1 MNSLNQYIIEKLRI
15 NKDSKNKYNY
25 FPKDKYELRYLIEN
39 LLQIRGKDANL
50 NDIDVSN
57 ITDMSYLFN
66 VFNSNIHSFNGDISL
81 WDVSNVKDMEGMFAV
96 SKFNG
101 DISKWDVS
109 NVTNMNN
116 MFKNCPLEK
125 NPPAWYHE

>member
-1 MNSLNQYIIEKLRI
+1 MNSLSQYILEKLHI
-15 NKDSKNKYNY
+15 NKDIDIYHY
-25 FPKDKYELRYLIEN
+25 HPKDKKELKSLIDKLIEE
-39 LLQIRGKDANL
+39 RGLEANL

-125 NPPAWYHE
+125 NPPTWYHE